1 MKSSR
6 TSVASAFVP
15 LLFLAVLR
23 IAGSKLIMTAVLAP
37 YGAGLVS
44 ALGVLAMIAAAVVVD
59 RLVRYFYWD
68 GYLRRK
74 RSRETPA
81 LIEDI
86 LTIAL
91 LVLGA
96 SIGLFFEAGVS
107 FTGLLAASG
116 ATAIVLGIALQ
127 AVINHVFSG
136 LSLNF
141 DGSYTIGDW
150 LTIYSEHFPETV
162 YGRGQGITLRT
173 PFLGPPHGRRGRG
186 PHHLTTPP

>member
-23 IAGSKLIMTAVLAP
+23 IAGAKLIMTAVPAP

-68 GYLRRK
+68 GYLRRN

-86 LTIAL
+86 LDTVAL
-91 LVLGA
+91 VVGGCN
-96 SIGLFFEAGVS
+96 SLFF
-107 FTGLLAASG
+107 
-116 ATAIVLGIALQ
+116 
-127 AVINHVFSG
+127 
-136 LSLNF
+136 
-141 DGSYTIGDW
+141 
-150 LTIYSEHFPETV
+150 
-162 YGRGQGITLRT
+162 
-173 PFLGPPHGRRGRG
+173 
-186 PHHLTTPP
+186 